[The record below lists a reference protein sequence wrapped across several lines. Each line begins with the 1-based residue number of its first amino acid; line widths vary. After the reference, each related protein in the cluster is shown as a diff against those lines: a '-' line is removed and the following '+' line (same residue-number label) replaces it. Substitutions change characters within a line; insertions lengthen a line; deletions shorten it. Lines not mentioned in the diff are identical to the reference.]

1 MPVMLV
7 EKEISLVGCHAFA
20 DELAEV
26 ARILPSQGDVL
37 DGVIAEEVGLDAVPE
52 SYERH
57 LAGVV
62 SGLKTLIRCREVTA
76 DG

>member
-1 MPVMLV
+1 
-7 EKEISLVGCHAFA
+7 
-20 DELAEV
+20 LAEV
-26 ARILPSQGDVL
+26 VRILPSLGDVL
-37 DGVIAEEVGLDAVPE
+37 DGIIAEEVGLDAVPE

-62 SGLKTLIRCREVTA
+62 AGLKTLIRCREVTA